1 MGFSLKNIGK
11 FLDALDEVTDDV
23 YKELSVSAKKTAKS
37 ANQHIGTALGV
48 AGTVYNETSKQIDKG
63 LKQVGR
69 FVDNH
74 YEYLKAADDFAD
86 SAFDAAKSTIEKVKT
101 YVVNVAKQLIDII
114 FIKEQVKQHNPQA
127 FRALILEKKKDAV
140 DVGIFDNGKVTE
152 RLTINSDVG
161 VSNNIYRGQIIEIYS

>member
-11 FLDALDEVTDDV
+11 FIDALDEVTDDV

-37 ANQHIGTALGV
+37 ANQRI
-48 AGTVYNETSKQIDKG
+48 GTVYNETSKQIDKG

-140 DVGIFDNGKVTE
+140 DVGIFDNGKVIE

>member
-11 FLDALDEVTDDV
+11 FIDALDEVTDDV
-23 YKELSVSAKKTAKS
+23 YKELSVSAKKTAMS
-37 ANQHIGTALGV
+37 ANQL
-48 AGTVYNETSKQIDKG
+48 YNETSKQIDKG

-86 SAFDAAKSTIEKVKT
+86 SAIDAAKSTIEKVKT

>member
-11 FLDALDEVTDDV
+11 FIDALDEVTDDV
-23 YKELSVSAKKTAKS
+23 YKELSVSAKKTAMS
-37 ANQHIGTALGV
+37 ANQRIGN
-48 AGTVYNETSKQIDKG
+48 VYNETSKQIDKG

-161 VSNNIYRGQIIEIYS
+161 VSNNIYQGQIIEIYS

>member
-11 FLDALDEVTDDV
+11 FIDALDEVTDDV

-37 ANQHIGTALGV
+37 ANQRI
-48 AGTVYNETSKQIDKG
+48 GTVYNETSKQIDKG

-86 SAFDAAKSTIEKVKT
+86 SAIDAAKRTVEKVKT

-140 DVGIFDNGKVTE
+140 DVGIFDNGKITE

>member
-11 FLDALDEVTDDV
+11 FIDALDEVTDDV

-37 ANQHIGTALGV
+37 ANQHI
-48 AGTVYNETSKQIDKG
+48 GTVYNETSKQIDKG

-140 DVGIFDNGKVTE
+140 DVGIFDNGKITE

>member
-11 FLDALDEVTDDV
+11 FIDALDEVTDDV
-23 YKELSVSAKKTAKS
+23 YKELSVSAKKTAMS
-37 ANQHIGTALGV
+37 ANQRIGN
-48 AGTVYNETSKQIDKG
+48 VYNETSKQIDKG

-114 FIKEQVKQHNPQA
+114 IIKEQVKQHNPQA